1 MDDPPGTRPLSPSAG
16 LLPDELEAT
25 LVLLRH
31 GESTAI
37 VEGRFQGR
45 LDTPLSPLGTRQA
58 ELVGGRLARPDAP
71 PRMAVPAHAPVEI
84 VHSPLGRTTETARA
98 VAAALEHVHGLSARA
113 LLRPEPGLI
122 EIDQGVW
129 EGLRRD
135 EVVAR
140 YGPELDAWRRA
151 PTQAQAPGG
160 ERVLDAGVRARIALL
175 DVLTRLGAA
184 RPSARPEARHTA
196 GYPPSPGPD
205 TPWTLLVAHD
215 GILKVTLLTL
225 LDVPLD
231 RFWSFPWALTGLTI
245 VELARGR
252 AILRGHNLT
261 DHLAPLQTQESTA
274 DTLTEA
280 ATRARDN
287 AGSL

>member
-25 LVLLRH
+25 IVLLRH

-45 LDTPLSPLGTRQA
+45 LDTPLSPLGMRQA
-58 ELVGGRLARPDAP
+58 ELAGGRLARPDAP
-71 PRMAVPAHAPVEI
+71 PQVAVPARAPVEI
-84 VHSPLGRTTETARA
+84 VHSPLSRTTETARA
-98 VAAALEHVHGLSARA
+98 VAAALEQVHGPTMRP

-122 EIDQGVW
+122 EIGQGAW
-129 EGLRRD
+129 EGLQRA

-151 PTQAQAPGG
+151 PTQAQAPDG
-160 ERVLDAGVRARIALL
+160 ERVLDAGVRARVALL
-175 DVLTRLGAA
+175 DVLTRLGAS
-184 RPSARPEARHTA
+184 RPSVSPEATHTA

-225 LDVPLD
+225 LDLPLD
-231 RFWSFPWALTGLTI
+231 RFWSFPWGLTGLTI

-261 DHLAPLQTQESTA
+261 DHLAPLQAQHSTA
-274 DTLTEA
+274 DALAEA
-280 ATRARDN
+280 TMQARDR

>member
-1 MDDPPGTRPLSPSAG
+1 MDHPPGARPLSWSAS
-16 LLPDELEAT
+16 LLPDDLQAT

-45 LDTPLSPLGTRQA
+45 LDTPLSPLGVRQA
-58 ELVGGRLARPDAP
+58 ELVGLRLAQPDVP
-71 PRMAVPAHAPVEI
+71 PRLPIPANGPVEI
-84 VHSPLGRTTETARA
+84 VHSPLDRTTETARA
-98 VAAALEHVHGLSARA
+98 VATALERVHGPALPR
-113 LLRPEPGLI
+113 LLRPDPGFL
-122 EIDQGVW
+122 ELGQGVW

-140 YGPELDAWRRA
+140 YGAELDAWRRA
-151 PTQAQAPGG
+151 PILAQAPNG
-160 ERVLDAGVRARIALL
+160 ERVLDAGVRARFALL
-175 DVLTRLGAA
+175 DVLTRLAA
-184 RPSARPEARHTA
+184 AGRSVGPEATHTA

-225 LDVPLD
+225 LDLPLD

-261 DHLAPLQTQESTA
+261 DHLAPLQVPQSAAEVRTGASTA
-274 DTLTEA
+274 EGD
-280 ATRARDN
+280 R